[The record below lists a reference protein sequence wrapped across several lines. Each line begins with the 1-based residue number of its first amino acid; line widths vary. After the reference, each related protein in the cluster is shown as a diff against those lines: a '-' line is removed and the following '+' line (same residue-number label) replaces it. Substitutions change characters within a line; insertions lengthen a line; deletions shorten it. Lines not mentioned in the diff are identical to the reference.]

1 MKNKEKI
8 IFLVKTGGVE
18 LDEFERIIYK
28 TMSYKNLQDAAYY
41 FTNSDAEALVASMSE
56 TDILKIA
63 KYIKAILDELTI
75 RISDVKTGYEY
86 SLELSILKTMI
97 ERFESI
103 YNKKEG
109 F

>member
-18 LDEFERIIYK
+18 LDEFEKIIYK

-41 FTNSDAEALVASMSE
+41 FTNSDAETLVSSMSE
-56 TDILKIA
+56 ADILKIA

-75 RISDVKTGYEY
+75 RVSDVKGMHEY

-97 ERFESI
+97 ERFELI

-109 F
+109 

>member
-1 MKNKEKI
+1 MKKVEKI

-18 LDEFERIIYK
+18 LEEFERIIYK

-41 FTNSDAEALVASMSE
+41 FTNSDAEALTTSMSE
-56 TDILKIA
+56 ADILKIA
-63 KYIKAILDELTI
+63 KYIKAILDELTV

-86 SLELSILKTMI
+86 SLELSVLKTMI

-109 F
+109 